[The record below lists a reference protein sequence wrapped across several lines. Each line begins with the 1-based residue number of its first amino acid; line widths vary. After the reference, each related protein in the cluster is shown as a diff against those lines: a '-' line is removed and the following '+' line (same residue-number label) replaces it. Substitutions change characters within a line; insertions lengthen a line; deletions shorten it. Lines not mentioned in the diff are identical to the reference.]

1 MSYSTGKRKS
11 FDKHVAIYISI
22 DALLR
27 PDYPYIIYNSNQP
40 PSDMVAQE
48 VFNVHKHH
56 VRTHARTPNCDDY
69 DVW

>member
-48 VFNVHKHH
+48 VFVQCTQAP
-56 VRTHARTPNCDDY
+56 RTYTRTY
-69 DVW
+69 AQL